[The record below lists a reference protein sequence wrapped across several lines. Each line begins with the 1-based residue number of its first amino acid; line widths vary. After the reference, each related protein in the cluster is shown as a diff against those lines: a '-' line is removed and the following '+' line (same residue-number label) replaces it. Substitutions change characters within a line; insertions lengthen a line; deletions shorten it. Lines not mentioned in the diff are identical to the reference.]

1 MLFEIA
7 VCVALGICAFLYHV
21 YKVCKIKTTFFRDLG
36 VQGPRHHPIYGNTPE
51 ISERGNLNIIEEWS
65 SIYGDIFGYF
75 HGFRPILVIR
85 DPELIK
91 QIFIRNFDSFPKRQ
105 LIQEASGVVPVN
117 TVKLSRIS
125 GDKWRLIRALISP
138 AFKSNKLKQAF
149 PMIEECTD
157 EFLRIMEKD
166 KAAQERGGIDISPA
180 FCRLSLE
187 ILLRFTMGARLNVQA
202 ASKETEAILNAGRN
216 AARRFPL
223 GLLMVC
229 NLIPTW
235 DIVKKVMVFLQGCL
249 REAPTE
255 MFNKYLFELVRQR
268 REKGWVTDTTRTER
282 TITPFETAAN
292 VEFFV
297 IAGLETIASAL
308 SFTAHLLAK
317 HQDVQEKVRAEVKS
331 LLEKDGSVNY
341 DNISRLQYLNQVIS
355 ESLRVYPPIPGQVNR
370 KCVKDFEF
378 NGFRIPKDTLIQV
391 PVRLIHHDPRYWVN
405 PEDFNPDRFSPE
417 NKKTIESPAYIPFG
431 IGLRICPAARFAEIA
446 LALILS
452 KIVAKFKLHLSDQP
466 VKRTIKYVS
475 PATLAFADGGAWVW
489 MEKI

>member
-1 MLFEIA
+1 MLLVSVTSNAQNTQKKNA
-7 VCVALGICAFLYHV
+7 VYVILQTYALMF
-21 YKVCKIKTTFFRDLG
+21 
-36 VQGPRHHPIYGNTPE
+36 Q
-51 ISERGNLNIIEEWS
+51 GNLNIIEEWS

-125 GDKWRLIRALISP
+125 GDKWRLIRALIST

-235 DIVKKVMVFLQGCL
+235 DIVKTVMVFLQGCL

-268 REKGWVTDTTRTER
+268 RERGWTETEDLFQLLFNAEEKCGPDRKPDGTTQSTEKGHSGNSDTTRTER

-297 IAGLETIASAL
+297 IAG
-308 SFTAHLLAK
+308 
-317 HQDVQEKVRAEVKS
+317 
-331 LLEKDGSVNY
+331 
-341 DNISRLQYLNQVIS
+341 
-355 ESLRVYPPIPGQVNR
+355 
-370 KCVKDFEF
+370 
-378 NGFRIPKDTLIQV
+378 
-391 PVRLIHHDPRYWVN
+391 
-405 PEDFNPDRFSPE
+405 
-417 NKKTIESPAYIPFG
+417 
-431 IGLRICPAARFAEIA
+431 
-446 LALILS
+446 
-452 KIVAKFKLHLSDQP
+452 
-466 VKRTIKYVS
+466 
-475 PATLAFADGGAWVW
+475 
-489 MEKI
+489 